1 MCEESVPKSSELAC
15 LAVERLE
22 PGSPADAVTGPAR
35 QTGCDLTLNSVK
47 GYKIGCLDIQKGN
60 PKLHP
65 TGFRQWTGRD

>member
-1 MCEESVPKSSELAC
+1 MV
-15 LAVERLE
+15 
-22 PGSPADAVTGPAR
+22 SPRFQKGDTQDAVPGPAR
-35 QTGCDLTLNSVK
+35 QTGCDLTLISVK